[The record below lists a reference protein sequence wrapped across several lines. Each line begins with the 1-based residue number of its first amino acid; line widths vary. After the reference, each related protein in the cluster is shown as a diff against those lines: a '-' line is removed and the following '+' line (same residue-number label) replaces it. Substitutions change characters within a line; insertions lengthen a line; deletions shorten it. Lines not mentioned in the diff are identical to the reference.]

1 MSVRTPDP
9 DWNPDDEP
17 AVRPPTNPGW
27 LSDLELAEIRGRLPL
42 LYVEAVP
49 VRVDGLGQV
58 TEVGVLLRANA
69 VGEMTRTL
77 VSGRV
82 MYGETLRDAL
92 FRHLEKDL
100 GPMAFPLLPASP
112 VPFTV
117 AEYFPMPGIS
127 PFSDERQHAVS
138 LAYVVPVT
146 GTCEPRQDAL
156 EVTWMTPLEA
166 VSRASPPR
174 WRAVAGSSYVRR
186 SRRWARSASARG
198 PRRVAYG
205 GPATLRRSCPARVC
219 RGTGA

>member
-9 DWNPDDEP
+9 NS
-17 AVRPPTNPGW
+17 GW
-27 LSDLELAEIRGRLPL
+27 LSDSELAEIRQRLPL

-58 TEVGVLLRANA
+58 VEVGVLLR
-69 VGEMTRTL
+69 VGSSGTIARTL

-100 GPMAFPLLPASP
+100 GPMAFPQLPASP
-112 VPFTV
+112 VPFQV
-117 AEYFPMPGIS
+117 AEYFPLPGVS
-127 PFSDERQHAVS
+127 PFYDERQHAVS

-156 EVTWMTPLEA
+156 ELTWMTPEEA
-166 VSRASPPR
+166 ASQGISDEMEGGRGGLLRA
-174 WRAVAGSSYVRR
+174 AL
-186 SRRWARSASARG
+186 ASVG
-198 PRRVAYG
+198 KLV
-205 GPATLRRSCPARVC
+205 
-219 RGTGA
+219 